1 MKRITSAAAV
11 AFALIYPAFHAA
23 PAAAQAPA
31 NLADPLVDIA
41 YVQPANP
48 AFRPIYDR
56 LVKLQVLEEL
66 RQFLAPLRL
75 PRKLTVR
82 VEQCGA
88 ATRPFKPQGP
98 AVVCYEMIDQIE
110 KFAAKANE
118 NSREIVVVGT
128 FVQAVFHEVAHAI
141 FDILQAPVWGREE
154 DAADRLAAFMMLQFG
169 EAPARKTIGGTA
181 TFFALSNRTWTGSA
195 FANVASPEAQ
205 RYFNFLCIAYGGAP
219 KSFEYLVK
227 AEKDKSRAA
236 AGRSRATVSGRICA
250 GPQSLQSADHALRGP
265 GFVRE
270 VAGRRLEAERQISA
284 ERAQSRI
291 AADKSIKHG

>member
-23 PAAAQAPA
+23 PAVAQAPA
-31 NLADPLVDIA
+31 NLQNPLVDIA
-41 YVQPANP
+41 YVQPTNP

-98 AVVCYEMIDQIE
+98 AVICYEMIDQIE

-128 FVQAVFHEVAHAI
+128 FVQAVFHEIAHAI

-154 DAADRLAAFMMLQFG
+154 DAADRLTAFMMLQFG

-195 FANVASPEAQ
+195 FANVAAPEAQ

-227 AEKDKSRAA
+227 AEKDKAALLPEDRARRCPGEYAQVRKAFNLRIMPYVDPDLFVKSRA
-236 AGRSRATVSGRICA
+236 VDWK
-250 GPQSLQSADHALRGP
+250 LSAR
-265 GFVRE
+265 
-270 VAGRRLEAERQISA
+270 
-284 ERAQSRI
+284 
-291 AADKSIKHG
+291 

>member
-11 AFALIYPAFHAA
+11 AFALIYPAFH
-23 PAAAQAPA
+23 PAPA
-31 NLADPLVDIA
+31 NAQVPANPQVDIS
-41 YVQPANP
+41 YGQPANP
-48 AFRPIYDR
+48 AFRPIHDR

-66 RQFLAPLRL
+66 KQFLAPLRL

-88 ATRPFKPQGP
+88 ATRPFVPQGP
-98 AVVCYEMIDQIE
+98 AVICYEMIDQIE
-110 KFAAKANE
+110 KFAAKANQ
-118 NSREIVVVGT
+118 NSREIIVVGT

-141 FDILQAPVWGREE
+141 FDILQVPVWGREQ

-227 AEKDKSRAA
+227 SEKDKAALLPEDRARRCPSEYAQVRKAFNLRIMPYVDPDMFVKSRAIDW
-236 AGRSRATVSGRICA
+236 R
-250 GPQSLQSADHALRGP
+250 LSAR
-265 GFVRE
+265 
-270 VAGRRLEAERQISA
+270 
-284 ERAQSRI
+284 
-291 AADKSIKHG
+291 